1 MGLDSAPKHVKQA
14 ILEGAQDRKGGGEK
28 TKEYGRRG
36 GKVTAS
42 KKDDVG
48 DYRRAINAMIDRE
61 NAQNTQDQK
70 DAIEQKYE
78 DERHAL
84 REEIGSV
91 VDQYELL
98 SENGKK
104 LFLDKVEELSGIGP
118 VKTIEDVME
127 NKVFEKYRE
136 QAMAHAQVFGN
147 EKM

>member
-14 ILEGAQDRKGGGEK
+14 ILEGAQDRKGAVEK